1 MATQLREASYAD
13 MRAAMVDCQLR
24 TNDVID
30 PALIAAM
37 GRVPREKFVPE
48 ALASVAYIDRPITLD
63 GTRRMNPPLVTARLL
78 VAAEIAPGHRVLLI
92 GAATGYAAAILQDLG
107 AEVIALESDAA
118 LAAAA
123 RTALGDEG
131 VTVTTGP
138 LADGV
143 PGDAPF
149 DRIVLDGAIEQ
160 LPDALAAQLA
170 EGGVLV
176 CALREGAVT
185 RLARGVKV
193 AGTLTLRPFADMD
206 AATLPGFLREKG
218 FTF

>member
-30 PALIAAM
+30 PALVAAM

-48 ALASVAYIDRPITLD
+48 ALARVAYIDRPIALD

-78 VAAEIAPGHRVLLI
+78 VAAEIAPGHRVLLV
-92 GAATGYAAAILQDLG
+92 GAATGYAAAILRDLG

-123 RTALGDEG
+123 RTALGNEG

-138 LADGV
+138 LAAGV

-206 AATLPGFLREKG
+206 AAALPGFVREKG

>member
-30 PALIAAM
+30 PALVAAM

-48 ALASVAYIDRPITLD
+48 ALAAVAYIDRPIAL
-63 GTRRMNPPLVTARLL
+63 GAERRMNPPLVTARLL
-78 VAAEIAPGHRVLLI
+78 AAAEIAPGHRVLLV
-92 GAATGYAAAILQDLG
+92 GAATGYSAAILQDLG

-123 RTALGDEG
+123 RTILGGTG
-131 VTVTTGP
+131 VAVTTGP
-138 LADGV
+138 LASGV
-143 PGDAPF
+143 PADAPF
-149 DRIVLDGAIEQ
+149 DRIVIDGAIEQ
-160 LPDALAAQLA
+160 LPDALASQLA

-206 AATLPGFLREKG
+206 AAMLPGFAREKG

>member
-30 PALIAAM
+30 PAVIAAM

-48 ALASVAYIDRPITLD
+48 ALATVAYIDRPIALD

-78 VAAEIAPGHRVLLI
+78 VAAEIVPGHRVLLV
-92 GAATGYAAAILQDLG
+92 GAATGYAAAILHDLG

-138 LADGV
+138 LAAGV
-143 PGDAPF
+143 PADSPF

-176 CALREGAVT
+176 CALRDGTVT

-206 AATLPGFLREKG
+206 AAALPGFVREKG

>member
-48 ALASVAYIDRPITLD
+48 ALAAVAYIDRPIALD

-78 VAAEIAPGHRVLLI
+78 VAAEIAAGHRVLLV

-123 RTALGDEG
+123 RTALGDLG
-131 VTVTTGP
+131 VTVTTGQ
-138 LADGV
+138 LAAGV

-160 LPDALAAQLA
+160 LPDALAVQLA

-206 AATLPGFLREKG
+206 AAALPGFVREKG

>member
-48 ALASVAYIDRPITLD
+48 ALAAVAYIDRPIALD

-78 VAAEIAPGHRVLLI
+78 VAAEIAAGHRVLLV

-123 RTALGDEG
+123 RTALGDLG
-131 VTVTTGP
+131 VTVTTGQ
-138 LADGV
+138 LAAGV

-206 AATLPGFLREKG
+206 AAALPGFEREKG